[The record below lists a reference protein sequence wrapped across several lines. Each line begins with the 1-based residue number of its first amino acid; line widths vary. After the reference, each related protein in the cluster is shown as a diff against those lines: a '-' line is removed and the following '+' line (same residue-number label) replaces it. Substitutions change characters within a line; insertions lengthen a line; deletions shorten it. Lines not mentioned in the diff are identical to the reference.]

1 MKIYIASSDKYV
13 GKIQEDIYIR
23 DAYRNAGLLSEIATL
38 KDITNSSESTDV
50 VILKSVWGY
59 HICYKEF
66 IDEISHLKKRGV
78 KLVNDYSFVFWNIDK
93 CKYLNEIKHMNVVPT
108 MSVQLKGVD
117 TTAEVSDVISE
128 ISRRFNADTL
138 VIKPCISESGYLTFK
153 YDTRKNNEA
162 VIAALKNNKQLN
174 FMAQPYRPTVSEGE
188 ISVIMINGVSLYGMK
203 RFPGIFNDKLNPTYI
218 KLANVP
224 GAIQKEISA
233 LKDFFLKKFGI
244 SPSICRVDFLKI
256 GTGCEILE
264 VELIDPDLFL
274 RFIPEDMKKKVVSTL
289 CQSLTV

>member
-38 KDITNSSESTDV
+38 KDIANSSESTDV
-50 VILKSVWGY
+50 VILKSIWGY

-244 SPSICRVDFLKI
+244 LPSICRVDFLKT

-289 CQSLTV
+289 CLSLII